1 MTLSHQQNG
10 RRSDQED
17 MMTSSVYANRDNL
30 CL

>member
-1 MTLSHQQNG
+1 MTLSHQQSG

-17 MMTSSVYANRDNL
+17 MTSSVYANRDNL